1 MSSNVTSKQASL
13 ALLPVHLRGAEK
25 IGESFGVHRKTV
37 VQWYQLGAPIALVGG
52 VYMTEYSLLMH
63 WLVQEYSLQRT

>member
-1 MSSNVTSKQASL
+1 MNSQQARGKTSV

-37 VQWYQLGAPIALVGG
+37 VQWFQAGAPIALVGG
-52 VYMTEYSLLMH
+52 VYMTEYSLLLQ
-63 WLVQEYSLQRT
+63 WLVEEFSFSR